1 VTTNLLER
9 SLRREQ
15 MGRCRLEGIAIH
27 RGVIQRRREG
37 FRFRVRSPWR
47 TSKEWNT
54 WSESLGETGGKGTT
68 KPW

>member
-1 VTTNLLER
+1 
-9 SLRREQ
+9 